1 MRVEIINDN
10 DFIAY
15 ITKEYIS
22 YDNDLEEYIKIVFCK
37 LNDLYDLNTDSGY
50 FNINLYK
57 NNNYGTV
64 LEIKKISDDYYS
76 YNLNLEIEE
85 YDTDFYAETNEIEKN
100 NIYFNNKIYKK
111 IVDKIDD
118 NTNILY
124 KNLEKTKIIDI

>member
-1 MRVEIINDN
+1 M
-10 DFIAY
+10 
-15 ITKEYIS
+15 
-22 YDNDLEEYIKIVFCK
+22 K
-37 LNDLYDLNTDSGY
+37 LDDLYDLNTDSGY